1 MTPDQVIQLFL
12 EAGVRLELGPSG
24 KSVLQRP
31 AHKANPTLLLALR
44 DNRRAVLDELR
55 RRAGLPPRWPP
66 AAPKR
71 AAVPKV
77 PQAAPR
83 PAPRLVPP
91 WAAQPAQRTPPPPPA
106 EDPWPWGVTDC
117 VVCRTVVV
125 LEARPLL
132 GRDGELAYGVAFV
145 CSLCAWTRFRGG
157 RADA

>member
-12 EAGVRLELGPSG
+12 DAGVRLELGPSG

-31 AHKANPTLLLALR
+31 THKAAPPLLMMLR

-66 AAPKR
+66 VAPKPV
-71 AAVPKV
+71 AVPKG

-83 PAPRLVPP
+83 PVPP
-91 WAAQPAQRTPPPPPA
+91 WAAPTAQRTPPPPP
-106 EDPWPWGVTDC
+106 EDDRPWGLTDC
-117 VVCRTVVV
+117 ALCGSVVV
-125 LEARPLL
+125 LETRPIL

-145 CSLCAWTRFRGG
+145 CGACAWTRFRGG